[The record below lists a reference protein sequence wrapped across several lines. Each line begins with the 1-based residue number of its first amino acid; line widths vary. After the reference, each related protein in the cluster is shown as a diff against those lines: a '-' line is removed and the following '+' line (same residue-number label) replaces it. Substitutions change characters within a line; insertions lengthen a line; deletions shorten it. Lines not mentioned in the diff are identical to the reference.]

1 MKKIVVTG
9 GRGFIGSHLLE
20 ALSHR
25 PDLSISDLDG
35 RSAPNEFEQSLLEA
49 DVIYHLAGVNRPV
62 ADTEF
67 ETGNVGL
74 TEWICDT
81 LRRAERRP
89 LLVMSSSIQAE
100 SSSPYGVSKWKGES
114 VIVDWTN
121 SAGGAAVVFRL
132 KNTFGKWCR
141 PNYNSVTA
149 TFCHNIAHNLP
160 ISISD
165 PSRELELVYI
175 DDVIRALLGCL
186 DCPPVRAFEYRDVA
200 RSYRVTLGE
209 LANAIR
215 GFRDSRRTL
224 VLPGGDDEFLGK
236 LYVTYLSYLGHDNF
250 AYSLEKRVDARGCLA
265 EFLKSPRMG
274 QIFVSRTKPGVTR
287 GNHYHHSKTE
297 KFLVLEG
304 DAVVR
309 FRRYGNRECLEYRVS
324 GVDLKVIDIP
334 PGYTHSIENIGQGEL
349 VTLFW
354 ANEIFDPARPDTIA
368 LPVLE

>member
-1 MKKIVVTG
+1 MRKIVVTG
-9 GRGFIGSHLLE
+9 GAGFIGRHLLE
-20 ALSHR
+20 ALSRR
-25 PDLSISDLDG
+25 PDLSISYLDG
-35 RSAPNEFEQSLLEA
+35 RGSPTEFEQSLLEA
-49 DVIYHLAGVNRPV
+49 DVVFHLAGVNRPV
-62 ADTEF
+62 SETEF
-67 ETGNVGL
+67 EAGNVGL
-74 TEWICDT
+74 TARICDT
-81 LRRAERRP
+81 LRSGERRP
-89 LLVMSSSIQAE
+89 LLVMTSSIQAE
-100 SSSPYGVSKWKGES
+100 SNSPYGVSKRKGEG
-114 VIVDWTN
+114 VIVNWTN
-121 SAGGAAVVFRL
+121 SGGGTAVVFRL

-149 TFCHNIAHNLP
+149 TFCHNIARNLP
-160 ISISD
+160 IAISD
-165 PSRELELVYI
+165 PHKELELVYI
-175 DDVIRALLGCL
+175 DDVIRALIGCL
-186 DCPPVRAFEYRDVA
+186 DCPPVEAFEYREVA

-215 GFRDSRRTL
+215 DFRDSRRTL

-236 LYVTYLSYLGHDNF
+236 LYVTYLSYLCHGDF
-250 AYSLEKRVDARGCLA
+250 GYGLEKRVDARGCLA

-309 FRRYGNRECLEYRVS
+309 FRQYGNRECLEYRVS

-354 ANEIFDPARPDTIA
+354 ANEIFDPVRPDTIP